1 MGLIQNNKLFL
12 VGMQLPENIRTISR
26 RPDEGNRRNS
36 PCIFQVVAFLPTK
49 ACYLILALPTLA
61 QTVQDYI
68 TEEIQ
73 RQRWSTS
80 RDLYKIVYI
89 GMQNFIAMTI
99 MWTIRMFGFDSWNIP
114 CFLLDFTKHCLF
126 SPVVELRQ

>member
-1 MGLIQNNKLFL
+1 
-12 VGMQLPENIRTISR
+12 MQLPENIRTISR
-26 RPDEGNRRNS
+26 RPDEGKRRNS
-36 PCIFQVVAFLPTK
+36 PCIFQVVASLPTK
-49 ACYLILALPTLA
+49 ACYLILALPA

-89 GMQNFIAMTI
+89 GMQYFIAMTI
-99 MWTIRMFGFDSWNIP
+99 MGTIRMFGFDSWNIP
-114 CFLLDFTKHCLF
+114 CFLLNFTKHCRF
-126 SPVVELRQ
+126 SPRVVELRQ